1 MDIRG
6 DFRKATG
13 FNPYTFQLK
22 AMESLIEGSS
32 LIVRAPTG
40 SGKSE
45 MVLIPFIF
53 EINENLPSQMIY
65 SLPNRTLVE
74 SIGERARRYA
84 SYKKLRVAVHHGK
97 KPESQLFEEDII
109 VATIDQTAGAYLS
122 VPLSMPKRWGNIF
135 LGTAG
140 SAMLVFDE
148 VHTLHPEKGL
158 LTSVAMSIESAKL
171 GIPFVMMS
179 ATLPRNFMERVK
191 ALAEKKGGKVEIV
204 DVEDEKEI
212 KARARRKVEL
222 NTEPLFNET
231 PLTAKEIERQAEDVD
246 NLIVVVNT
254 VGKAQQLYREL
265 KANADRPVIL
275 IHSRFL
281 EEDRS
286 LKEAK
291 VREIFGKGSSA
302 NEAILISTQVIEVGM
317 DISSE
322 KLLTE
327 VSPVDSLIQRAGRV
341 ARWGG
346 KGEIIVYNVEKKAGN
361 PHAPYSKELVESTI
375 DALKGVELLDWQTEI
390 ELVERVLSKP
400 FEGYLDPY
408 KFYERLG
415 GLARAVYE
423 GKRPYVEENV
433 REAYSVDVAIY
444 NDVSNLN
451 PDDAWKLKRL
461 RVDFRVLKGKFDQ
474 IMEVGGGI
482 YRVEE
487 NFIIDEYESRYTFVP
502 VSDKNEIMPF
512 EFYIITG
519 ISYSPELGL
528 LFDCEGGIKRFEFE
542 ERDNVINVVGEGRM
556 RKESWVEHSRK
567 ALDVLRVYMLP
578 RYDYPIRAFAKYF
591 GVSKKELISWIELS
605 VALHDLGK
613 LNIYWQKKAGWRL
626 GEEPIAH
633 GFEKKG
639 KLPPHATVSAKA
651 LEKLLFS
658 SIEKKIARALYLS
671 IAHHHSPG
679 AREFSKFKLV
689 DSWTSQILKVIG
701 SIDLDVDITRVQE
714 KSDGGK
720 LPIAY
725 SQIPDIQKKNAQ
737 YRFYGLVSKLLR
749 ISDWIATGGGE
760 YERILY
766 SKNWV

>member
-1 MDIRG
+1 MDVRG

-13 FNPYTFQLK
+13 FNPYTFQLE

-53 EINENLPSQMIY
+53 ETNENLPSQMIY

-74 SIGERARRYA
+74 SIGERARHYA

-97 KPESQLFEEDII
+97 RPESQLFEEDVI

-191 ALAEKKGGKVEIV
+191 ALAEKKGGKVEIIE
-204 DVEDEKEI
+204 VEDEQEVKS
-212 KARARRKVEL
+212 RARRKVGL
-222 NTEPLFNET
+222 NTEPLFNGT
-231 PLTAKEIERQAEDVD
+231 SLTVKEIERQAEDVD
-246 NLIVVVNT
+246 KLIVVVNT

-265 KANADRPVIL
+265 KANADRPVVL

-286 LKEAK
+286 QKEAK

-317 DISSE
+317 DISSA

-327 VSPVDSLIQRAGRV
+327 ISPVDSLIQRAGRV

-346 KGEIIVYNVEKKAGN
+346 KGEIVIYNVGKKAGN
-361 PHAPYSKELVESTI
+361 PYVPYSKELVESTI

-390 ELVERVLSKP
+390 ELVEKVLSKP
-400 FEGYLDPY
+400 FESYLDPY

-423 GKRPYVEENV
+423 GKRSYVEENV
-433 REAYSVDVAIY
+433 REAYSVDIAIHD
-444 NDVSNLN
+444 DVSNLN
-451 PDDAWKLKRL
+451 PDDAWKLKRV
-461 RVDFRVLKGKFDQ
+461 RVDFRVLRGKFDLIQ
-474 IMEVGGGI
+474 EAGGKV
-482 YRVEE
+482 YLVEE
-487 NFIIDEYESRYTFVP
+487 NFILDEYSSRYTLTQI
-502 VSDKNEIMPF
+502 SRKDDIQPF
-512 EFYIITG
+512 EFYIIEG
-519 ISYSPELGL
+519 LSYSPELGL
-528 LFDCEGGIKRFEFE
+528 LFDRSGDIKRFEFE
-542 ERDNVINVVGEGRM
+542 EKDNATNVMGESRM
-556 RKESWVEHSRK
+556 KKESWVEHSRK
-567 ALDVLRVYMLP
+567 TLDVLRVYMLP
-578 RYDYPIRAFAKYF
+578 RYDYPIGAFAKYF
-591 GVSKKELISWIELS
+591 GISKKELINWIELS

-613 LNIYWQKKAGWRL
+613 LNIYWQKKASWRP

-651 LEKLLFS
+651 LE
-658 SIEKKIARALYLS
+658 RYLGEYFEDRGLAKVFYLA
-671 IAHHHSPG
+671 IAHHHSPWSSK
-679 AREFSKFKLV
+679 FQKFKLIPNVV
-689 DSWTSQILKVIG
+689 DYILQVCPLEDIETSIIHSHPAG
-701 SIDLDVDITRVQE
+701 SLGFNYLNVAE
-714 KSDGGK
+714 ENE
-720 LPIAY
+720 Y
-725 SQIPDIQKKNAQ
+725 
-737 YRFYGLVSKLLR
+737 YRLYGLVSKLLR
-749 ISDWIATGGGE
+749 ISDRLATGGE
-760 YERILY
+760 SYESIF
-766 SKNWV
+766 SS

>member
-1 MDIRG
+1 MDVART
-6 DFRKATG
+6 FRRATG
-13 FNPYTFQLK
+13 FNPYTFQRE
-22 AMESLIEGSS
+22 AMGSLIEGNS

-53 EINENLPSQMIY
+53 EINESLPSQMIY

-97 KPESQLFEEDII
+97 RPESQLFEEDII

-122 VPLSMPKRWGNIF
+122 VPLSMPKRWGNMF

-158 LTSVAMSIESAKL
+158 LTSVAMSIENAKL

-179 ATLPRNFMERVK
+179 ATLPQNFMEQVK
-191 ALAEKKGGKVEIV
+191 ALAEKRGGKVDII
-204 DVEDEKEI
+204 DVEDEREI
-212 KARARRKVEL
+212 KSRAKRNVRL
-222 NTEPLFNET
+222 DTEPLFNGT
-231 PLTAKEIERQAEDVD
+231 SLTAKEIERQAEDVD
-246 NLIVVVNT
+246 KLIVVVNT

-265 KANADRPVIL
+265 KADADREVVL

-281 EEDRS
+281 EEDRFQ
-286 LKEAK
+286 KEAK
-291 VREIFGKGSSA
+291 IREIFGRGSSA
-302 NEAILISTQVIEVGM
+302 DGAILISTQVIEVGM
-317 DISSE
+317 DISST

-327 VSPVDSLIQRAGRV
+327 ISPVDSLIQRAGRV

-346 KGEIIVYNVEKKAGN
+346 EGEIVIYNVEKKAGN
-361 PHAPYSKELVESTI
+361 PYAPYSRELVESTI
-375 DALKGVELLDWQTEI
+375 DALKGVELLDWQKEI
-390 ELVERVLSKP
+390 ELVEKVLSKP
-400 FEGYLDPY
+400 FGNYLDPY

-423 GKRPYVEENV
+423 GRRSYVEENV
-433 REAYSVDVAIY
+433 REAYSVDIATY
-444 NDVSNLN
+444 DDVSTLN
-451 PDDAWKLKRL
+451 PDDVWKLKRL

-474 IMEVGGGI
+474 IMDAGGEI

-487 NFIIDEYESRYTFVP
+487 NPIIDEYESKYTIVP
-502 VSDKNEIMPF
+502 VTDKDEIMPF
-512 EFYIITG
+512 EFYIIAG

-528 LFDCEGGIKRFEFE
+528 LFDRSGDIKRFEFE
-542 ERDNVINVVGEGRM
+542 EKDNASDVMEKSKMKR
-556 RKESWVEHSRK
+556 ESWVEHSRK
-567 ALDVLRVYMLP
+567 TLEFLRTYMLP

-591 GVSKKELISWIELS
+591 DISKKELINWIELS
-605 VALHDLGK
+605 TALHDLGK
-613 LNIYWQKKAGWRL
+613 LNIYWQKKVGWKS

-651 LEKLLFS
+651 LEG
-658 SIEKKIARALYLS
+658 YLGEHFEDHGLAKVFYLA
-671 IAHHHSPG
+671 IAHHHSPWSS
-679 AREFSKFKLV
+679 RFQKFKLISNVV
-689 DSWTSQILKVIG
+689 DYILQVYPVEDIETSIIRNHPSG
-701 SIDLDVDITRVQE
+701 SLGF
-714 KSDGGK
+714 KY
-720 LPIAY
+720 LNIAEENEY
-725 SQIPDIQKKNAQ
+725 
-737 YRFYGLVSKLLR
+737 YRLYGLVSKFLR
-749 ISDWIATGGGE
+749 ISDRMATGGE
-760 YERILY
+760 SYE
-766 SKNWV
+766 SVFGA

>member
-1 MDIRG
+1 MGIREN
-6 DFRKATG
+6 FRKATG
-13 FNPYTFQLK
+13 FDPYTFQQE

-45 MVLIPFIF
+45 MVIIPFIF
-53 EINENLPSQMIY
+53 EINEHLPSQMIY

-97 KPESQLFEEDII
+97 RPESQLFEEDVI

-135 LGTAG
+135 LGAAG
-140 SAMLVFDE
+140 SSMLVFDE

-191 ALAEKKGGKVEIV
+191 ALVEKKGGKVEIIE
-204 DVEDEKEI
+204 VEEEHGI
-212 KARARRKVEL
+212 KSRARRKVGL
-222 NTEPLFNET
+222 NTGPLFNDT
-231 PLTAKEIERQAEDVD
+231 SLTVKEIERQAEGVD
-246 NLIVVVNT
+246 KLIVVVNT
-254 VGKAQQLYREL
+254 VGKAQQLYLEL
-265 KANADRPVIL
+265 KANADRPVVL

-286 LKEAK
+286 QKEAE
-291 VREIFGKGSSA
+291 VREIFGKGSSP
-302 NEAILISTQVIEVGM
+302 NGAILISTQVIEVGM
-317 DISSE
+317 DISSA

-327 VSPVDSLIQRAGRV
+327 ISPIDSLIQRAGRV

-346 KGEIIVYNVEKKAGN
+346 KGEIVVYNVEN
-361 PHAPYSKELVESTI
+361 YSPYPKELVESTI

-390 ELVERVLSKP
+390 ELVEKVLSKP
-400 FEGYLDPY
+400 FESYLDPY

-423 GKRPYVEENV
+423 GKRSYVEENV

-444 NDVSNLN
+444 DDISNLN

-474 IMEVGGGI
+474 IQVAEGEI

-487 NFIIDEYESRYTFVP
+487 NFIIDEYESRYTLVP
-502 VSDKNEIMPF
+502 VSDKDEIMPF
-512 EFYIITG
+512 EFYVITG

-528 LFDCEGGIKRFEFE
+528 LFDGSGDVKRFKFE
-542 ERDNVINVVGEGRM
+542 ERDKATNVVEESRM
-556 RKESWVEHSRK
+556 KKESWVEHSRK
-567 ALDVLRVYMLP
+567 TLGVLKVYMLP
-578 RYDYPIRAFAKYF
+578 RYDYPIGAFAKYF

-605 VALHDLGK
+605 VTLHDLGK

-633 GFEKKG
+633 GFEKRG

-651 LEKLLFS
+651 LE
-658 SIEKKIARALYLS
+658 RYLGEYFEDQGLAKVFYLA
-671 IAHHHSPG
+671 IAHHHSPWSSK
-679 AREFSKFKLV
+679 FQKFKLIPNVV
-689 DSWTSQILKVIG
+689 DYILQVCPLEDIETSIIHSHPAG
-701 SIDLDVDITRVQE
+701 SLGFNYLNVAE
-714 KSDGGK
+714 ENE
-720 LPIAY
+720 Y
-725 SQIPDIQKKNAQ
+725 
-737 YRFYGLVSKLLR
+737 YRLYGLVSKLLR
-749 ISDWIATGGGE
+749 ISDRLATGGE
-760 YERILY
+760 SYESIF
-766 SKNWV
+766 SS

>member
-1 MDIRG
+1 MGARE

-13 FNPYTFQLK
+13 FNPYTFQRE

-53 EINENLPSQMIY
+53 KINENLPSQMIY

-74 SIGERARRYA
+74 SIGGRARRYA

-97 KPESQLFEEDII
+97 RPESSLFEEDLI

-191 ALAEKKGGKVEIV
+191 ALAKKKGGKVEII

-231 PLTAKEIERQAEDVD
+231 CLTAKEIERQAEDVD

-286 LKEAK
+286 QKEAK

-327 VSPVDSLIQRAGRV
+327 VSPIDSLIQRAGRV
-341 ARWGG
+341 ARWGD

-361 PHAPYSKELVESTI
+361 PYAPYSKELVESTI

-415 GLARAVYE
+415 GLARAVYD
-423 GKRPYVEENV
+423 GKRSYVEENV

-444 NDVSNLN
+444 DDVSNLN

-474 IMEVGGGI
+474 IMEVGEGI

-487 NFIIDEYESRYTFVP
+487 SFIIDEYESRYTFVP

-519 ISYSPELGL
+519 ISYSSELGL
-528 LFDCEGGIKRFEFE
+528 LFDCDGDIKRFEFE
-542 ERDNVINVVGEGRM
+542 ERDKVINVVGEGRM

-591 GVSKKELISWIELS
+591 GVSKKELISWVELS

-651 LEKLLFS
+651 LE
-658 SIEKKIARALYLS
+658 RYLGEHFEDRGLAKVFYLA
-671 IAHHHSPG
+671 IAHHHSPWSSK
-679 AREFSKFKLV
+679 FQKFKLIPNVV
-689 DSWTSQILKVIG
+689 DYILQVYPLDDIETSLINGHPAG
-701 SIDLDVDITRVQE
+701 SLGFNYLNVADE
-714 KSDGGK
+714 NE
-720 LPIAY
+720 Y
-725 SQIPDIQKKNAQ
+725 
-737 YRFYGLVSKLLR
+737 YRLYGLVSKLLR
-749 ISDWIATGGGE
+749 ISDRLATGGE
-760 YERILY
+760 SYESIF
-766 SKNWV
+766 SP

>member
-1 MDIRG
+1 MGVRI
-6 DFRKATG
+6 DFQKATG
-13 FNPYTFQLK
+13 FSPYTFQRE
-22 AMESLIEGSS
+22 AMQSLTEGSS

-97 KPESQLFEEDII
+97 RPESSLFEEDVI

-135 LGTAG
+135 LGAAG

-191 ALAEKKGGKVEIV
+191 ALAEKKGGKVEIIE
-204 DVEDEKEI
+204 VEDEQEVKS
-212 KARARRKVEL
+212 RAKRRVEV
-222 NTEPLFNET
+222 NTDPLFSDT
-231 PLTAKEIERQAEDVD
+231 PLTVKEIERQAEDID
-246 NLIVVVNT
+246 KLIVVVNT

-265 KANADRPVIL
+265 KAKADRPVVL

-286 LKEAK
+286 QKEAK
-291 VREIFGKGSSA
+291 VREIFGKGSSV
-302 NEAILISTQVIEVGM
+302 NEVILISTQVIEVGM
-317 DISSE
+317 DISST

-327 VSPVDSLIQRAGRV
+327 ISPADSLIQRAGRV

-346 KGEIIVYNVEKKAGN
+346 EGEIVVYNVEKKAGN
-361 PHAPYSKELVESTI
+361 PYAPYSKKLVESTI
-375 DALKGVELLDWQTEI
+375 DALMGVELLDWQTEI
-390 ELVERVLSKP
+390 GLVEKVLSKP
-400 FEGYLDPY
+400 FENYLDPY

-423 GKRPYVEENV
+423 GKRSYVEENV
-433 REAYSVDVAIY
+433 REAYSVDITIY
-444 NDVSNLN
+444 DDVSNLN
-451 PDDAWKLKRL
+451 PDDTWRLKRL
-461 RVDFRVLKGKFDQ
+461 RIDFRVLKGKFDLIQ
-474 IMEVGGGI
+474 EAGGEI

-487 NFIIDEYESRYTFVP
+487 NFIIDEYESKYTLVP
-502 VSDKNEIMPF
+502 VSDKDEIVPF
-512 EFYIITG
+512 EFYVITG

-528 LFDCEGGIKRFEFE
+528 LFDGSGNVKRFEFE
-542 ERDNVINVVGEGRM
+542 ERDKLITVAEKDRM
-556 RKESWVEHSRK
+556 KKESWVEHSRK
-567 ALDVLRVYMLP
+567 TLNVLRVYMLP
-578 RYDYPIRAFAKYF
+578 RYDYPIGAFAKYF
-591 GVSKKELISWIELS
+591 GISKNELTSWIELS

-613 LNIYWQKKAGWRL
+613 LNLYWQKKAGWKE

-633 GFEKKG
+633 GFEMKG

-651 LEKLLFS
+651 LERFIGEHFEDRRLAKVF
-658 SIEKKIARALYLS
+658 YLA
-671 IAHHHSPG
+671 IAHHHSPWSSK
-679 AREFSKFKLV
+679 FQKFKLIPNV
-689 DSWTSQILKVIG
+689 MDYILQVYPLKDIENSIIYSHPAG
-701 SIDLDVDITRVQE
+701 SL
-714 KSDGGK
+714 GFNY
-720 LPIAY
+720 LNIAEENEY
-725 SQIPDIQKKNAQ
+725 
-737 YRFYGLVSKLLR
+737 YRLYGLVSKLLR
-749 ISDWIATGGGE
+749 ISDRLATGGE
-760 YERILY
+760 SYESIFN
-766 SKNWV
+766 S